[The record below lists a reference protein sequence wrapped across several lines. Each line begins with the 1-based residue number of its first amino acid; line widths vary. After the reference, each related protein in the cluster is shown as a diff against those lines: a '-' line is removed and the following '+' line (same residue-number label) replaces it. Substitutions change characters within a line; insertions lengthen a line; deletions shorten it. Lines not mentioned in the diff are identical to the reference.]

1 MAIQYSINFQFDVE
15 TYQNTLAMT
24 SPKITPCFHLRQKKC
39 HLGWIRRTNSGLL
52 RTQQSHGP
60 WKSLA
65 QPSSLPKKMR
75 DDIYF
80 LNDFGDGSFAPNFC
94 KSRYRLG
101 TNVLFVSIY
110 SNDFICLCVHLMS
123 HVTYVVSYRIDTM

>member
-80 LNDFGDGSFAPNFC
+80 LNDFGDGSFAPNFSSQGIGSAQMYC
-94 KSRYRLG
+94 
-101 TNVLFVSIY
+101 T
-110 SNDFICLCVHLMS
+110 
-123 HVTYVVSYRIDTM
+123 